1 MKAFRKDIPFE
12 PVIIELCTQ
21 QAVDIFYAIFN
32 FTPITIAFGH
42 AIEDK
47 FDKLRN
53 DLGNYTKDHI
63 PYHDKLCKNLT
74 KR

>member
-1 MKAFRKDIPFE
+1 M
-12 PVIIELCTQ
+12 IELDTQ
-21 QAVDIFYAIFN
+21 QEIDIFFAILN
-32 FTPITIAFGH
+32 FVPIVKVFGH